1 MGSLISNNCLYFVG
15 DLDHDLDKEFL
26 KEFLAWDMENFADN
40 SS

>member
-15 DLDHDLDKEFL
+15 DLDHDLDTGIFSV
-26 KEFLAWDMENFADN
+26 WDMENFTNFANN